1 MNTPNEPPRHGAN
14 FDGRRFSNP
23 WRGPGN
29 RRRFGLWRWLLR
41 PRGPGWPPAEPIVGR
56 RDIEVPPQRSD
67 TPRITWIGHA
77 CVLIQVEGLNLI
89 TDPVYAARV
98 GPIPGVGVRRHA
110 PPGIEWADLPPIDLV
125 LISHAHY
132 DHLDRATITALIR
145 RDDPILLAGLGL
157 NRWLARRGSRR
168 IVTLDWWHS
177 ARPVGDALS
186 ITAVPAQHWSRRGLF
201 DRNRSLWAGFWIDTG
216 SHRLYFAGDTGY
228 GPHFRWIRE
237 RLGAP
242 DFAMLPIGAYE
253 PRELMGAQHMNPDDA
268 VTAHN
273 DLEAARS
280 IGIHFATFK
289 LTDEGRDQPIHDL
302 AEARRRY
309 GLDETAFVAP
319 EFGQAFELHDI
330 SPIEARPNTH
340 TAPDSAGV

>member
-1 MNTPNEPPRHGAN
+1 MSESFEPPHAGAH

-23 WRGPGN
+23 WRQRSSR

-41 PRGPGWPPAEPIVGR
+41 PRSPSWPPAAPDVDAP
-56 RDIEVPPQRSD
+56 DIEIPPRRSE

-77 CVLIQVEGLNLI
+77 CVLIQLEGLNLI
-89 TDPVYAARV
+89 TDPVYAAHV
-98 GPIPGVGVRRHA
+98 GPMPGIGVRRHT
-110 PPGIEWADLPPIDLV
+110 PPAIDWADLPPIDLV

-132 DHLDRATITALIR
+132 DHLDRATITALVR
-145 RDDPILLAGLGL
+145 RDDPVLLAGLGL

-177 ARPVGDALS
+177 SKPLGDGLS

-201 DRNRSLWAGFWIDTG
+201 DRNRSLWAGFWIETA

-253 PRELMGAQHMNPDDA
+253 PRELMRAQHMNPDEA

-273 DLEAARS
+273 ELEAGQS
-280 IGIHFATFK
+280 MGIHFATFK
-289 LTDEGRDQPIHDL
+289 LTDEPRDQPIHDL
-302 AEARRRY
+302 TTARARH
-309 GLDETAFVAP
+309 GLTDTAFIAP
-319 EFGQAFELHDI
+319 AFGQVFEL
-330 SPIEARPNTH
+330 
-340 TAPDSAGV
+340 